1 MSIQS
6 QATKTKTWTL
16 FSGHICTGF
25 FGGTAEKTVY
35 FNLDVLGDVEIVSA
49 DLQIYARPTVGCA
62 EQHVDIRF
70 GEEQAGSIS
79 WSWFD
84 TGARR
89 TGIDI
94 SRYIRS
100 GENSFKI
107 LYSAAMPLLQT
118 PCVELEIKLTIVYRG
133 TGTVTIPIAGPR
145 IITYLYYIL
154 LILLLIGGG
163 AFATWAVLRLWRKE
177 KG

>member
-16 FSGHICTGF
+16 FKGHLCTGF

-35 FNLDVLGDVEIVSA
+35 FNLDILGDIEIVSA
-49 DLQIYARPTVGCA
+49 DLQVYAKPTVACGG
-62 EQHVDIRF
+62 QYVIIKF
-70 GEEQAGSIS
+70 GEEQVGGIT
-79 WSWFD
+79 WQLYD
-84 TGARR
+84 TSGKR

-107 LYSAAMPLLQT
+107 IYGAAYPLLQA
-118 PCVELEIKLTIVYRG
+118 PCVELEIKLVIVYRG
-133 TGTVTIPIAGPR
+133 TGTVTIPIVGPR
-145 IITYLYYIL
+145 IMTYLYYIL
-154 LILLLIGGG
+154 IILLLIGGG
-163 AFATWAVLRLWRKE
+163 AFAAWAILRLWRE
-177 KG
+177 KRG